1 MRNFPNLAKHAHEQ
15 NNISHAGYLM
25 GFNKKKRKTNKR
37 HKKAI
42 KVKLKN

>member
-25 GFNKKKRKTNKR
+25 GFNKKNVKQTKDIKKR
-37 HKKAI
+37 
-42 KVKLKN
+42 